1 MSKRYVS
8 FLRTI
13 MFHAYR
19 EACRNNR
26 ALSILTWTRS

>member
-1 MSKRYVS
+1 MSKRYIS

-26 ALSILTWTRS
+26 AMSVLTSVRG